1 MLTCNSRNYMAE
13 AEKMVIQLQNPYI
26 NKQLQFKLQF

>member
-26 NKQLQFKLQF
+26 NKQFQFKLQF